1 MKHSP
6 KNWAIVGWIQL
17 GIIIWSFTLPNHII
31 NSATWYAPIIDF
43 GRIALLFGVPVAD
56 VFLLLK
62 LLAIGKRN
70 KKYLKQFIDV
80 NSHIKYDSIDL
91 IYFVNLTSKQIDST
105 KLAFENSRNDLT
117 FDPNFSFELLQRYLQ
132 GTNKNV

>member
-31 NSATWYAPIIDF
+31 NSATWYATILDF
-43 GRIALLFGVPVAD
+43 GRIALLFGVPVGD
-56 VFLLLK
+56 IFLVLK
-62 LLAIGKRN
+62 LLAIAKRN

-80 NSHIKYDSIDL
+80 HSQIEYESIDL
-91 IYFVNLTSKQIDST
+91 IYFINLTPKQIDST
-105 KLAFENSRNDLT
+105 RLAFEHSRNELT
-117 FDPNFSFELLQRYLQ
+117 FNPSFPFELLQRYLQ